1 MVHGLWSAM
10 DISVIIVNYNVEHF
24 LEQAL
29 LSVRKAMKLVD
40 GEVWVV
46 DNRSV
51 DGSVAMVR
59 EKFPEVHLIA
69 NEHNPGFAVA
79 NNQAIEKS
87 KGRYVLLLN
96 PDTVVEED
104 TFRKIIDFMDAHPD
118 AGGLGCKM
126 IDGKGEFLP
135 ESKRGLPTPQ
145 VAFYKMFGLSKIFP
159 KSRIFGR
166 YHLGFLSKE
175 EVHEVDVLAGAFM
188 LLRKET
194 LDKIGLLDE
203 TFFMYGEDID
213 LSYRITQGGYKNYYF
228 PDTTIIHYKGEST
241 KKTSVN
247 YVFVF
252 YRAMVIFAKK
262 HYSARYASLFGI
274 FINLAIWF
282 RAGIALLFRFAQAAW
297 QPALDAG
304 ILFGSSYLLKLYW
317 EANHKFIQGGEYP
330 PKYLYINVLL
340 YCLFWV
346 LGISFSQG
354 YKRHAPLRRI
364 VFGMFYGTI
373 AIAVLYAFAPDDL
386 RFSRALI
393 VLGAGAGGLLL
404 LLYRL
409 ALYFIKYKSLNY
421 GERKAY
427 NTLIVGNPEEAK
439 RVRNLLTESGVPH
452 TFHGYIS
459 PSLEKLEAPEYLGTL
474 DQLREIIEVFRVTEV
489 IFCAK
494 DIASSD
500 IIHWMGNLGDEEVN
514 FKIVPEETLYIIGSN
529 SKNTN
534 GEFYTIDLK
543 LALADSTQQRNKRFF
558 DLAACIGMFVGFPL
572 LLFMVKNLGGFF
584 SNWFDVLLGRKSWV
598 GYIQAAESQ
607 HLPSIPK
614 GVLNPAG
621 NADLSK
627 LSLSP
632 DIINFRYAR
641 DFSVN
646 NDLQILLS
654 YLRFLGN

>member
-1 MVHGLWSAM
+1 M
-10 DISVIIVNYNVEHF
+10 DISIIIVNYNVEHF

-29 LSVRKAMKLVD
+29 LSVRKALKQVE

-69 NEHNPGFAVA
+69 NQDNPGFAVA

-104 TFRKIIDFMDAHPD
+104 TFRKIVDFMDAHPD

-145 VAFYKMFGLSKIFP
+145 VAFFKMFGLSKIFP
-159 KSRIFGR
+159 KSKVFGR
-166 YHLGFLSKE
+166 YHLGFLSNE
-175 EVHEVDVLAGAFM
+175 QVHEVDVLAGAFM

-213 LSYRITQGGYKNYYF
+213 LSYRITKGGYKNYYF

-282 RAGIALLFRFAQAAW
+282 RAGIALMFRFAQAAW

-330 PKYLYINVLL
+330 AEYLYINVMT

-346 LGISFSQG
+346 IGISFSGG

-364 VFGMFYGTI
+364 VFGMFYGTV
-373 AIAVLYAFAPDDL
+373 AIAVLYAFAPDHL
-386 RFSRALI
+386 RYSRALI

-409 ALYFIKYKSLNY
+409 AVYFFQYKSLNY

-427 NTLIVGNPEEAK
+427 NTLIVGNPDEAK
-439 RVRNLLTESGVPH
+439 RVRSLLTESGVPH
-452 TFHGYIS
+452 TFHGYIA
-459 PSLEKLEAPEYLGTL
+459 PGLERVESSEYLGTL
-474 DQLREIIEVFRVTEV
+474 GQLREIIEVFRVTEV

-494 DIASSD
+494 DIASSN
-500 IIHWMGNLGDEEVN
+500 IIHWMGSLGDEEVN

-543 LALADSTQQRNKRFF
+543 LALADSTQQRNKRLF
-558 DLAACIGMFVGFPL
+558 DIAASLGMLLGLPL
-572 LLFMVKNLGGFF
+572 LLFLVKKPAGFF
-584 SNWFDVLLGRKSWV
+584 ANWLAVIAGKKTWI
-598 GYIQAAESQ
+598 GYIDGEDSQ
-607 HLPSIPK
+607 YLPSIPH
-614 GVLNPAG
+614 GVLSPAG

-654 YLRFLGN
+654 YLKYLGNT